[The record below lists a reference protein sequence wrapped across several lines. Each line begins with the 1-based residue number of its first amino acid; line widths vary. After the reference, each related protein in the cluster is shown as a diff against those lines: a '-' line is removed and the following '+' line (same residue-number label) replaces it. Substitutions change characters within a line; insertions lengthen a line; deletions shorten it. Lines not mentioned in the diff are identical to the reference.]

1 MPLAVCPPF
10 TPGEGD
16 LASGLVRL
24 SQKAANPPGQT
35 LFAGISIHPSGVER
49 LSIDYDRVNVPG
61 TIALESSGNHG
72 SHFPHRGIPGSL
84 AC

>member
-35 LFAGISIHPSGVER
+35 LFAGISTRAASPCGPSTIGER
-49 LSIDYDRVNVPG
+49 STGLSRCGWNVARKNG
-61 TIALESSGNHG
+61 
-72 SHFPHRGIPGSL
+72 
-84 AC
+84 